1 MHTFQLKIIGVS
13 LVFLL
18 IFLSGFWLSR
28 NGSPYGTGLLT
39 VHKLIS
45 LAVFVFL
52 IVTMVQ
58 VNKAT
63 GLSGLEWV
71 LGNITAVFFIGTILA
86 GGLLS
91 TDLELPTAVLT
102 IHHITPYLVILLT
115 ITTLYLLLKHQI

>member
-1 MHTFQLKIIGVS
+1 MTTIQLKIIGTGF
-13 LVFLL
+13 VFFF

-52 IVTMVQ
+52 VVTMVQ

-63 GLSGLEWV
+63 GLSGLEWM
-71 LGNITAVFFIGTILA
+71 LGIITAVFFIGTILA

-102 IHHITPYLVILLT
+102 IHHITPYLTLFLT
-115 ITTLYLLLKHQI
+115 IATFYLLLNPKI

>member
-1 MHTFQLKIIGVS
+1 MNTIQLKVIGTGF
-13 LVFLL
+13 VFLF

-45 LAVFVFL
+45 LALFVFL

-58 VNKAT
+58 TNKAT
-63 GLSGLEWV
+63 GLSGLEWA
-71 LGNITAVFFIGTILA
+71 LGIITAVFFIVTILA

-91 TDLELPTAVLT
+91 TDLALPTAVLT

-115 ITTLYLLLKHQI
+115 ITTLFLLLKHQT